1 MRQPALILL
10 AGLTLGV
17 AACATTDTPAPSAP
31 SSGAPQPIEGYD
43 WHFSGDAGAARLA
56 YGVAESDDVRLAM
69 DCEAGA
75 GRLALIANAPEGA
88 RPEIHLESGGDTE
101 RFPAASEPS
110 IIHDGVFLTAE
121 AAADEPVFLRFR
133 RLGWIAVWRGDEREP
148 LAAHPQTLPQIERF
162 FAFCG

>member
-1 MRQPALILL
+1 MRLPALFVL

-17 AACATTDTPAPSAP
+17 AACATVEPTPVVA
-31 SSGAPQPIEGYD
+31 SSGAPLPVDGYD
-43 WHFSGDAGAARLA
+43 WHFSGDAGSARLA
-56 YGVAESDDVRLAM
+56 YGVEASDDVRLAL
-69 DCEAGA
+69 DCQAGG
-75 GRLALIANAPEGA
+75 GRLDLIASAPEGTS
-88 RPEIHLESGGDTE
+88 PEIHLESGGDTE

-148 LAAHPQTLPQIERF
+148 LIAHPGTLPQIERF